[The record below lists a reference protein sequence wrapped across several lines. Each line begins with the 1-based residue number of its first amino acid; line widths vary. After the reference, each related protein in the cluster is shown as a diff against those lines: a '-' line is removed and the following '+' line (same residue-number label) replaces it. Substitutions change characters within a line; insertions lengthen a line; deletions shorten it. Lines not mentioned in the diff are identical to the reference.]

1 MTARHCSFD
10 APICKI
16 HMSDTGLPYQS
27 TLSGQPNGLP
37 VRTAYSSDGDAASVV
52 GSIDSIS
59 LEGELKV
66 GFHEYNICV
75 WIGRAK
81 REIKE
86 LIWSPTCNDQA
97 FSLE

>member
-1 MTARHCSFD
+1 
-10 APICKI
+10 
-16 HMSDTGLPYQS
+16 MSDAALPYRS

-37 VRTAYSSDGDAASVV
+37 VVGTVYSSDGDAASVV

-59 LEGELKV
+59 LEGELRV
-66 GFHEYNICV
+66 GFHEYNIYV